1 MRVRSKYINLHLILV
16 RNQTFTHVG
25 ELLSLIEWCA
35 QAHIC
40 VNVCVTVSSL

>member
-1 MRVRSKYINLHLILV
+1 MRVRSKYINLHIPV
-16 RNQTFTHVG
+16 RIQIFAHVG